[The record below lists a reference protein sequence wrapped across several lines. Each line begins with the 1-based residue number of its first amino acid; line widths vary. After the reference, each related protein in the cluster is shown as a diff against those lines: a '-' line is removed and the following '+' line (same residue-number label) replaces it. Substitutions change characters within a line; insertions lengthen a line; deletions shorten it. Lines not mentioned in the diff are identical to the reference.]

1 MDTVFELTAIERGAR
16 LNAHFTPSREAA
28 AGGERQR
35 PFASFCGGLGTL
47 GGNFSALGNVCAGIC
62 PAAFRWRGLAM
73 ARTPQPSLGGD
84 CDNALGKAQR
94 GRPTEMPLSQKGDCS
109 EDATSYTS
117 LNDGP

>member
-1 MDTVFELTAIERGAR
+1 MYAQGSVPQ
-16 LNAHFTPSREAA
+16 PSVGEVSPWRE
-28 AGGERQR
+28 
-35 PFASFCGGLGTL
+35 P
-47 GGNFSALGNVCAGIC
+47 
-62 PAAFRWRGLAM
+62 
-73 ARTPQPSLGGD
+73 PQPSLGGD